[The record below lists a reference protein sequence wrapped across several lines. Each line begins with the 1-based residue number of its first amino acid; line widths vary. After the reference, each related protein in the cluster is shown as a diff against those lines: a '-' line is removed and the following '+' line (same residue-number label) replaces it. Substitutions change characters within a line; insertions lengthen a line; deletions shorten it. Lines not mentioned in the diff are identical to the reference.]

1 MANNHSEGWESGG
14 VRERPAAGM
23 AWAVKAKTRQP
34 VYVGRLVPPEQYV
47 GLKCDCECPA
57 CGAPLQAVNLR
68 EPAGSPKQPF
78 FRHHVGTQGPG
89 CKYRVAELAAL
100 KLLAEKGVIEIP
112 ALRRRGEREGLSGT
126 IYQAEAVGTAI
137 RERVVER
144 RLVSEAT
151 AILTLESGRQVAL
164 VLRGHQDVGEL
175 GSVFAVVEVQVD
187 DPEVAWLSPD
197 EILKR
202 SELQSKWLH
211 VVRHE
216 EDNELQ
222 VKADEMARQEALDK
236 LDIDPR
242 TLDLPVGATK
252 KQASESLIH
261 WAVKEALMQTGWLQA
276 PELRLS
282 ASAVGRGGVVHTVP
296 VTLPSA
302 RMRVEQVAAEVLF
315 NGYRAD
321 IVCLVRDEADVSGE
335 AFRLLVEVAVTN
347 KVKPEKLRLIQ
358 DANTACIELDVYGF
372 SRGGAVTRPQLRD
385 LVARDVESKAWLYHP
400 GAAALLSEAQQRA
413 NVARDLDDARRA
425 EVARREADLRSLEA
439 AKERQRKE
447 REAAKVSWAAGLDD
461 AAALQELRGALKQ
474 RWDGMQEKTS
484 NGMAW
489 AQGELESALGKRIPR
504 GLTDSVVTRRGGLV
518 WRLESIVYS
527 GKRGGQPLDVRAV
540 LGIGEALVPYDVEP
554 WLGLLHMAVEEA
566 HALIK
571 DGRKGYEEQ
580 RAMVMKSLEAGDR
593 SFARQTHL
601 DEALGSMFP
610 ELAAV
615 FAREIGTRAY
625 SERVRREKEAERLRI
640 EEQLRLEEEAAIAER
655 KRQAAEAA
663 AERERRRLPDAV
675 EAVAY
680 QWAWKTN
687 SKVPKDAEEAV
698 GFLKYTKHR
707 DVEEPWKQLM
717 RDGFAARGAGVDFG
731 EWFRRRPFRS
741 VDDVLQAREVLE
753 AGWLVQSKL
762 ST

>member
-1 MANNHSEGWESGG
+1 
-14 VRERPAAGM
+14 M

-34 VYVGRLVPPEQYV
+34 VYVGRLVPAERYV
-47 GLKCDCECPA
+47 GLKCECECPA

-68 EPAGSPKQPF
+68 EPAESRRQPF

-112 ALRRRGEREGLSGT
+112 APRRRGEREGLSGT

-197 EILKR
+197 EILNR

-211 VVRHE
+211 VVRHD
-216 EDNELQ
+216 EDEELQ
-222 VKADEMARQEALDK
+222 VKADEMARKEALDN
-236 LDIDPR
+236 LDIEPG

-261 WAVKEALMQTGWLQA
+261 WAVKDALLQNGWLQA

-282 ASAVGRGGVVHTVP
+282 ASAVGRGGIVHTVP

-315 NGYRAD
+315 DGYRAD
-321 IVCLVRDEADVSGE
+321 IVCLVREEADGRGE

-358 DANTACIELDVYGF
+358 GAKTACIELDVHGF
-372 SRGGAVTRPQLRD
+372 SRGGAVTRAQLRD

-400 GAAALLSEAQQRA
+400 RAAALLSEAQQRA
-413 NVARDLDDARRA
+413 NVARDLEDARRA
-425 EVARREADLRSLEA
+425 EVARREAEYRSLEA

-447 REAAKVSWAAGLDD
+447 REAAKARWAAGLDD
-461 AAALQELRGALKQ
+461 PAALRELRAALKQ
-474 RWDGMQEKTS
+474 RWDGIQERTS
-484 NGMAW
+484 NGMTW
-489 AQGELESALGKRIPR
+489 AQGELETALGKRIPR
-504 GLTDSVVTRRGGLV
+504 GLMDSKVTTRGGLV
-518 WRLESIVYS
+518 WRLEAIVQS
-527 GKRGGQPLDVRAV
+527 GKQGGPLLDVRAV
-540 LGIGEALVPYDVEP
+540 LGVGEVFVPYDVEP
-554 WLGLLHMAVEEA
+554 WLGLLHMAIAEVGV
-566 HALIK
+566 LVQ
-571 DGRKGYEEQ
+571 DGRKGFEEQ
-580 RAMVMKSLEAGDR
+580 RLAVMQSLEAGDR

-601 DEALGSMFP
+601 DEALAAMFP
-610 ELAAV
+610 ELKGV

-625 SERVRREKEAERLRI
+625 SERVRREKEAERLRVA
-640 EEQLRLEEEAAIAER
+640 EELRLKEEAAIAEG

-663 AERERRRLPDAV
+663 AERERRRLPDAI

-680 QWAWKTN
+680 QWTWRAITKA
-687 SKVPKDAEEAV
+687 PKDAEEAV
-698 GFLKYTKHR
+698 VFLKYTKHR
-707 DVEEPWKQLM
+707 DAEEPWQQLV
-717 RDGFAARGAGVDFG
+717 RDGFAARKAGVDFAD
-731 EWFRRRPFRS
+731 WFRCRPFRS
-741 VDDVLQAREVLE
+741 VEEVLQAREVLE

-762 ST
+762 SM